1 VAGGQG
7 YSKVTER
14 DIAWLRS
21 RLGDEDVSTEEYD
34 LVTNSLDA
42 FPGEPHLPDVV
53 VWPESGNEVAEVLRY
68 ASERRIPVYVRGAGT
83 GLAGACVPVYGGIVM
98 NTMKMNRLIEVRPV
112 DFQVDVEPGI
122 VYDHLNA
129 LLEPYGLFFPPDPG
143 SSRSC
148 TIGGMV
154 ANNASGLR
162 AVKYGVTRD
171 YVLSLK
177 VALPDGRLMRF
188 GSNVFKS
195 SVGYDLVR
203 LIVGSEGTL
212 GVVTEVTLR
221 LRRLPRARY
230 TFAAYFDSIEAGVSA
245 INAVRQ
251 EGLEPAAIEFLDR
264 VSIDLISRW
273 SGIVLPG
280 HECMLIVEF
289 HGYSKAGVM
298 EESEAAVS
306 VVKEMGASRLEVPKS
321 DEEVQR
327 IWEARKALYPSITRA
342 TPAPITG
349 DVIVPLSRLLD
360 VVRKSY
366 ELGERYGVRVGVAGH
381 LGDGNVHTNW
391 LPDGRDTESWMR
403 AVKANRELVEYAI
416 GLGGAASAEHGI
428 GLEKKEFMEL
438 QHGEALELMRRIKSL
453 FDPNWILNP
462 GIML

>member
-1 VAGGQG
+1 MAGPSG
-7 YSKVTER
+7 YSKVTQG
-14 DIAWLRS
+14 DLGWLRS
-21 RLGDEDVSTEEYD
+21 RLGPEDVSTEEYD

-42 FPGEPHLPDVV
+42 FPGEPHLPEVV
-53 VWPESGNEVAEVLRY
+53 VWPESGEEVADVLRY
-68 ASERRIPVYVRGAGT
+68 ANERRIPVYVRGAGT
-83 GLAGACVPVYGGIVM
+83 GLAGACVPVYGGILM
-98 NTMKMNRLIEVRPV
+98 NLMKMDRLLEVRPV
-112 DFQVDVEPGI
+112 DFQAVVEPGI
-122 VYDHLNA
+122 VYDHLNR
-129 LLEPYGLFFPPDPG
+129 LLEPHGLFFPPDPG

-171 YVLSLK
+171 YVLSLR
-177 VALPDGRLMRF
+177 VALPDGRLLRL
-188 GSNVFKS
+188 GANVFKS

-203 LIVGSEGTL
+203 LLVGSEGTL

-251 EGLEPAAIEFLDR
+251 EGLEPAAMEFLDR
-264 VSIDLISRW
+264 IHMDLISRW
-273 SGIVLPG
+273 SGIVLPT
-280 HECMLIVEF
+280 HECMLILEF
-289 HGYSKAGVM
+289 HGYSRAGVM
-298 EESEAAVS
+298 EEAEAAVS
-306 VVKEMGASRLEVPKS
+306 VIREMGASRLEVPRT

-327 IWEARKALYPSITRA
+327 IWEARKALYPSVTRA
-342 TPAPITG
+342 TPSPITG
-349 DVIVPLSRLLD
+349 DVIVPLSKLLD

-366 ELGERYGVRVGVAGH
+366 ELGEKYGVRTGVAGH

-391 LPDGRDTESWMR
+391 LPEGRDTDSWRR
-403 AVKANRELVEYAI
+403 AMQANRELVEYAI
-416 GLGGAASAEHGI
+416 SVGGAASAEHGI
-428 GLEKKEFMEL
+428 GIEKKDFMEL

>member
-1 VAGGQG
+1 
-7 YSKVTER
+7 
-14 DIAWLRS
+14 
-21 RLGDEDVSTEEYD
+21 
-34 LVTNSLDA
+34 
-42 FPGEPHLPDVV
+42 
-53 VWPESGNEVAEVLRY
+53 
-68 ASERRIPVYVRGAGT
+68 
-83 GLAGACVPVYGGIVM
+83 
-98 NTMKMNRLIEVRPV
+98 
-112 DFQVDVEPGI
+112 
-122 VYDHLNA
+122 
-129 LLEPYGLFFPPDPG
+129 
-143 SSRSC
+143 
-148 TIGGMV
+148 MV

-264 VSIDLISRW
+264 VHIDLISRW

-327 IWEARKALYPSITRA
+327 IWEARKALYPSVTRA

-391 LPDGRDTESWMR
+391 LPDGRDTESWRR